1 MWNNKISKHGSNV
14 RLRLT
19 WLVYAIWLMLSVSVH
34 AQSAEILVISH
45 PEVNQDAVN
54 QMQLR
59 RIFSLKQRTWND
71 GSPISLIV
79 LSSDNDQH
87 VAILCQQ
94 LKIFPYQLERE
105 WNKLIYSGQ
114 ASPPFV
120 AVSSAEMQ
128 SLVTSTPGAIG
139 YLYSESASANVN
151 IIEVEGP

>member
-19 WLVYAIWLMLSVSVH
+19 WLVYA
-34 AQSAEILVISH
+34 QSAEILVIFH

-87 VAILCQQ
+87 VAFLRRQ

-114 ASPPFV
+114 ASPPIV
-120 AVSSAEMQ
+120 TVSSTEMQ
-128 SLVTSTPGAIG
+128 SLVTSKPGAIG
-139 YLYSESASANVN
+139 YLYS
-151 IIEVEGP
+151 